1 MIHPPKNV
9 TVLPARSEIACW
21 YCPDRLRDST
31 CYSQQLGR
39 PKVHLK
45 VGPVPLVL
53 HLSRIWKNLLWTA
66 ALTCFNFPT
75 CRWRWT
81 GTWWFVENGWDDGNI
96 LPFKEHD
103 CVRTCHQS
111 TWACARQDSNYR
123 GMWMDVG
130 HSDQHTTRRL
140 DLHKQKLLPGLRHP
154 RTQSEA
160 PPPSSPM
167 PRWTVETTNPA

>member
-1 MIHPPKNV
+1 MKLLVDIALTVSVILRVIPNSWADPKF
-9 TVLPARSEIACW
+9 TWRAR
-21 YCPDRLRDST
+21 
-31 CYSQQLGR
+31 LGAR
-39 PKVHLK
+39 WGPYHLFCTQVEFEK
-45 VGPVPLVL
+45 
-53 HLSRIWKNLLWTA
+53 KLWTA

-111 TWACARQDSNYR
+111 TWACARQDSNYS

-130 HSDQHTTRRL
+130 HSDQHTTPWL

-160 PPPSSPM
+160 PPLSSPT
-167 PRWTVETTNPA
+167 PRWTVETTNSA